1 MLACVV
7 VPEAVEILNYVVCV
21 GKHVIVTIEQET
33 SMQTASFHPFE
44 KERLLQSEVE
54 KRLIEVPL
62 EDVVV
67 LPMLECKDLV
77 ILLSLKTST

>member
-1 MLACVV
+1 
-7 VPEAVEILNYVVCV
+7 
-21 GKHVIVTIEQET
+21 
-33 SMQTASFHPFE
+33 MQTASFHPFE